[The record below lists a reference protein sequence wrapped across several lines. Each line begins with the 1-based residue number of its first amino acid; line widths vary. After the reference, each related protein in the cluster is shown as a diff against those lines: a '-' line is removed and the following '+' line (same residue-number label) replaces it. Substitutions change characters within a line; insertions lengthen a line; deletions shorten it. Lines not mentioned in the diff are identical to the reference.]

1 MSGPH
6 SIKCGLCGSTNCYQ
20 ENNVGW
26 DICEDGEEEQHMQHC
41 RDCGAKRFL
50 FDFISFDGTLS
61 GKPKQCCG
69 QWYKGNLYD
78 V

>member
-26 DICEDGEEEQHMQHC
+26 DICEDGEE
-41 RDCGAKRFL
+41 
-50 FDFISFDGTLS
+50 
-61 GKPKQCCG
+61 
-69 QWYKGNLYD
+69 
-78 V
+78 